1 MANQDLLY
9 SILPRP
15 PIAPGSGDFG
25 HDIASIH
32 RTPASREVE
41 SHKDPLEHAPQD
53 EYHPSH
59 GGTSE
64 GEQSHQDTPEHDQ
77 KKSEADGEHVDL
89 FV

>member
-15 PIAPGSGDFG
+15 PITPGSGDFG
-25 HDIASIH
+25 HDVASIH
-32 RTPASREVE
+32 RTPVSREVE

-59 GGTSE
+59 SGSGGAE
-64 GEQSHQDTPEHDQ
+64 EDKQEAPEHNQ
-77 KKSEADGEHVDL
+77 KKPEADGEHVDL

>member
-25 HDIASIH
+25 HDITSIH
-32 RTPASREVE
+32 RTPVSREVDP
-41 SHKDPLEHAPQD
+41 HKDPLEHAPQD

-59 GGTSE
+59 DGSS
-64 GEQSHQDTPEHDQ
+64 GEEHHQEVPEDEQ
-77 KKSEADGEHVDL
+77 KKPEADGEHVDL